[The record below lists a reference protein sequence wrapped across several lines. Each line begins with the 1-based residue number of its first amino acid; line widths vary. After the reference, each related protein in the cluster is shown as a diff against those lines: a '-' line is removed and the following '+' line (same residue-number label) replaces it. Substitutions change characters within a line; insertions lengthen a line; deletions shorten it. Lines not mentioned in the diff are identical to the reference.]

1 MIRNA
6 LGVHVALSNP
16 VLAQPKVRCHLE
28 ASKSLE
34 TTSLAKILGLH
45 NSARG
50 ATMKSCSFR
59 TFSSAAVLLAFAL
72 SPLAMAQEAGPLP
85 PPASASSAQSAQSSA
100 QKPET
105 AQGASSPAKA
115 PASAPAKA
123 AEIRVPVGTHI
134 PLILH
139 NAISTRTARD
149 GDPVYFETSF
159 PVLVNGHIVI
169 PAGSYVSGVV
179 TETKRPGRIHGRGKL
194 MIRLT
199 TMILPNAYIVKLNAA
214 PGGSPGTGGNETLNN
229 EGEVV
234 GGGEK
239 AKDAGTVIN
248 STVQGTEVGTAVGAA
263 TGDLGRG
270 AGIGAGIGAV
280 AGLAAVLFSRGPEA
294 ELPRGTTL
302 DAVLDRPLYLDAS
315 KVHFTSP
322 GESSAISGPPNR
334 EPQRYRAPF

>member
-1 MIRNA
+1 MKTYLLHLTAFAALIA
-6 LGVHVALSNP
+6 LG
-16 VLAQPKVRCHLE
+16 LAVP
-28 ASKSLE
+28 
-34 TTSLAKILGLH
+34 
-45 NSARG
+45 
-50 ATMKSCSFR
+50 
-59 TFSSAAVLLAFAL
+59 AA
-72 SPLAMAQEAGPLP
+72 AQETGPLP
-85 PPASASSAQSAQSSA
+85 PPASASSTQSAQSSA

-105 AQGASSPAKA
+105 APGTSSPARV
-115 PASAPAKA
+115 PASAPAKDVK
-123 AEIRVPVGTHI
+123 IKVPVGTHI

-159 PVLVNGHIVI
+159 PVLVNGRIVI

-179 TETKRPGRIHGRGKL
+179 TEVKRPGRIRGRGKL

-199 TMILPNAYIVKLNAA
+199 TMILPNAYIVKLNAV
-214 PGGSPGTGGNETLNN
+214 PGGSAGTGGNETLNR

-234 GGGEK
+234 GDSEK
-239 AKDAGTVIN
+239 SKDAGTVIN